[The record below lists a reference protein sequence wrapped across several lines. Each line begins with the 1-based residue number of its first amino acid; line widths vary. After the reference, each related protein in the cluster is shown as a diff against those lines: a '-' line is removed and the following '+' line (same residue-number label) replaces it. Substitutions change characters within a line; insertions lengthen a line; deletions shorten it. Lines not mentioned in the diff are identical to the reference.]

1 MTSEQP
7 FHARV
12 VDLDSIADTL
22 STTLG
27 SHPGVV
33 RLEPTMRSVM
43 TRWKVASVGQLHR
56 ALRPETLPPTV
67 ATRDGLVLSLTDGV
81 LNLHIEL
88 TTNISKSALGLA
100 RETQEVAV
108 EVIRA
113 SGLAVGHV
121 DITILAIE
129 GTPAP

>member
-22 STTLG
+22 GTALG
-27 SHPGVV
+27 RHPGVV
-33 RLEPTMRSVM
+33 RLEPTMRSVL
-43 TRWKVASVGQLHR
+43 TRWKVASVSQLHR
-56 ALRPETLPPTV
+56 NVRPDTPPPAV

-81 LNLHIEL
+81 LDLHVEL
-88 TTNISKSALGLA
+88 ATNISRPALDLA
-100 RETQEVAV
+100 REVQEVAV
-108 EVIRA
+108 DVIRA

-121 DITILAIE
+121 DVTILAIE